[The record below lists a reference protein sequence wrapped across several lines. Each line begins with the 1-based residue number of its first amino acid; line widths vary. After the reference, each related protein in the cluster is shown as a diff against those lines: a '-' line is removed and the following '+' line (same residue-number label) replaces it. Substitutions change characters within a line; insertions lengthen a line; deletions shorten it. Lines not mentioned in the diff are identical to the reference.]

1 MNSMQARSTQI
12 APDQQ
17 HQALY
22 KKLVSEAGR
31 LFADADHNPEK
42 LEQASAICLTAL
54 DLNPNG
60 LQALNLCARIYLQKS
75 ELIQA
80 EHWISRAL
88 ELKPDSVSALYS
100 AGHIALAAGDLN
112 TAEYRFEAACKISK
126 VATRSSSSLAYVYLQ
141 QEKYV
146 EAFQLYRELIKTQ
159 SDDPHIRSKLFE
171 SASHMVADFYSLEL
185 EQDLLRYLEFDQ
197 VDHSQ
202 LRSLITSLLH
212 HKLHL
217 SNEGT
222 PLEFDQLASD
232 PLLLTALKAFYFCD
246 PILERMFITLR
257 QSILFDA
264 AQNMNITGYTLD
276 LAHALACQAQ
286 LNEYVWPETEQEQK
300 ILEGLQDLL
309 LKVITTTEWQAL
321 DISPALL
328 VMSQYQDVSQ
338 NHLAS
343 HLNQICSS
351 HWPVYLQDVMASTLQ
366 QRAYEQ
372 VLSQS
377 IPVWQ
382 KENNN
387 TCNINKVSAAVR
399 QQYEENPYPRWKDI
413 GFNTP
418 SSYQSALQRN
428 FPQLSTHHWQAGQK
442 LNLLV
447 AGCGTGR
454 QAIRL
459 AKYFNDL
466 NILAID
472 LSSKALAYANKQ
484 AQQYGCDNIRFLQAD
499 ILDLHSLPMQ
509 FDIIE
514 CSGVLHHMEEPE
526 SGLQSL
532 LGLLKENGLMKIA
545 LYSRL
550 ARKQVIAFRSMLNKL
565 DTKPDPRLLRQALL
579 LGQIPGDWHELLLS
593 PDFYSMSNCRDLLF
607 HEQEHQFD
615 LQEIAQLLQHNDLD
629 YVGMVPE
636 PKAKTAMLNEFS
648 NMQDNLQHWQQVEE
662 NNPAIFDGMY
672 QFYCQ
677 KLKAR
682 S

>member
-1 MNSMQARSTQI
+1 MNSMQARSQYIT
-12 APDQQ
+12 ADQQ
-17 HQALY
+17 HEALY
-22 KKLVSEAGR
+22 NKLVTEAGR
-31 LFADADHNPEK
+31 LFALADKHPEK
-42 LEQASAICLTAL
+42 LEEASSICLTAL
-54 DLNPNG
+54 DINPSG

-75 ELIQA
+75 DLIQA

-100 AGHIALAAGDLN
+100 AGHIALAAGDLAS
-112 TAEYRFEAACKISK
+112 AESRFEAACKISK
-126 VATRSSSSLAYVYLQ
+126 VATRSSSSLAFVYLLQ
-141 QEKYV
+141 GKYL

-171 SASHMVADFYSLEL
+171 SASHMVADFYSVEL
-185 EQDLLRYLEFDQ
+185 EQDLLRYLEFEQ

-202 LRSLITSLLH
+202 LRGLITSLLH

-217 SNEGT
+217 SKEGT
-222 PLEFDQLASD
+222 PLQFDQLASD
-232 PLLLTALKAFYFCD
+232 PLLLNALKSFYFCD

-286 LNEYVWPETEQEQK
+286 LNEYVWPETEQENK
-300 ILEGLQDLL
+300 ILQGLQDLL
-309 LKVITTTEWQAL
+309 IKVITTTDWQAD

-351 HWPVYLQDVMASTLQ
+351 QWPYYLQDVMAQTLQ
-366 QRAYEQ
+366 EKQHEL
-372 VLSQS
+372 VVSDT
-377 IPVWQ
+377 IPAW
-382 KENNN
+382 NNV
-387 TCNINKVSAAVR
+387 IENKVSRAVR

-418 SSYQSALQRN
+418 SSYQDALKRS
-428 FPQLSTHHWQAGQK
+428 FPTLNTSSWHKGQK

-454 QAIRL
+454 QAVRL

-472 LSSKALAYANKQ
+472 LSSKALAYASKQ
-484 AQQYGCDNIRFLQAD
+484 AQIFGCDNIHFMQAD
-499 ILDLHSLPMQ
+499 ILELHSLPMQ
-509 FDIIE
+509 FDVIE
-514 CSGVLHHMEEPE
+514 CSGVLHHMEAPDK
-526 SGLQSL
+526 GLKSL
-532 LGLLKENGLMKIA
+532 LPLLKDQGLMKIA
-545 LYSRL
+545 LYSRT
-550 ARKQVIAFRSMLNKL
+550 ARQQVIAFRALMEKL
-565 DTKPDPRLLRQALL
+565 QEAPDPRIVRQALL
-579 LGQIPGDWHELLLS
+579 MGQIPGEWKDILLS

-615 LQEIAQLLQHNDLD
+615 LPEISQLLKENDLN
-629 YVGMVPE
+629 YVGMITE
-636 PKAKTAMLNEFS
+636 TKANIAMQNELGQL
-648 NMQDNLQHWQQVEE
+648 QDSLENWQQVEE
-662 NNPAIFDGMY
+662 KHNSIFDGMY

-677 KLKAR
+677 K
-682 S
+682 